1 MENELMIRYNI
12 IAFLA
17 DAMMTIIVCF
27 LPVVIIKK
35 KYPKIQDISYGKKVA
50 FTIAMAIITST
61 ILIYG
66 TFFLRGDIPN
76 TWLWIF
82 FMFYNH
88 RYLFGKKEKDNKAI
102 DYDAL
107 YAEMDEIEAEKNS
120 VTVENP
126 EAKSAKDSIADDV
139 VI

>member
-61 ILIYG
+61 ILSPR
-66 TFFLRGDIPN
+66 FFI
-76 TWLWIF
+76 
-82 FMFYNH
+82 
-88 RYLFGKKEKDNKAI
+88 GKF
-102 DYDAL
+102 
-107 YAEMDEIEAEKNS
+107 
-120 VTVENP
+120 
-126 EAKSAKDSIADDV
+126 
-139 VI
+139 